1 MSGTE
6 NQKDQQVIKLT
17 PGIWIMIAILGILCL
32 VPFAAMTMALLK
44 SGYFPQRQSR
54 ESQAQTTA
62 GSGSG
67 TGHQT
72 NLDLSGL
79 RSSAERAA
87 ERNLPIPTLAEPDF
101 SRDTLQVT
109 NPGMPR

>member
-1 MSGTE
+1 MSGSE

-44 SGYFPQRQSR
+44 SGYFPQRQPR

-67 TGHQT
+67 TGHRT
-72 NLDLSGL
+72 DLDLSGL

-87 ERNLPIPTLAEPDF
+87 ERNLPTPTLAEPDL
-101 SRDTLQVT
+101 SHDLLQTT
-109 NPGMPR
+109 NPIIQR